1 LLPVDISSNTNKQ
14 FWVTVKVPNEAPA
27 GVYKSCIKLHS
38 EQELLATLTL
48 MVRVLPFKLAQ
59 PYYDSSIYYRGR
71 LDPNGKGAITS
82 EVKSEQQLK
91 KELENIFAHGVTNP
105 RLLIGL
111 KNPHSWEEGADLE
124 ELERVLEIRESV
136 GMGGQPLQLGCGYNL
151 GFNMNIPITSERLE
165 VLKQNV
171 RNVLDVTRRFNIPE
185 VYFYGI
191 DEAQGDILNS
201 QKIIWQAI
209 QEAGGKVNVTGTP
222 GHFDLVGDT
231 LDLLICHSHLNK
243 EEASKWHS
251 VGKKIYSY
259 ANPQGGVENPE
270 VYRRNFG
277 LLLWK
282 YDYDGACTFAYQK
295 DYGNIWNDF
304 DNTLGRDHNFTYPTV
319 DGMIDT
325 IAWEGYREGVDDVR
339 YVTTLMREV
348 EANKGSDN
356 IDLNEAAIAAEQYLL
371 KLKQNV
377 ENCNLDIMRLEVI
390 NHILNI
396 IELK

>member
-1 LLPVDISSNTNKQ
+1 
-14 FWVTVKVPNEAPA
+14 
-27 GVYKSCIKLHS
+27 
-38 EQELLATLTL
+38 
-48 MVRVLPFKLAQ
+48 M
-59 PYYDSSIYYRGR
+59 
-71 LDPNGKGAITS
+71 
-82 EVKSEQQLK
+82 
-91 KELENIFAHGVTNP
+91 
-105 RLLIGL
+105 
-111 KNPHSWEEGADLE
+111 
-124 ELERVLEIRESV
+124 
-136 GMGGQPLQLGCGYNL
+136 
-151 GFNMNIPITSERLE
+151 
-165 VLKQNV
+165 
-171 RNVLDVTRRFNIPE
+171 
-185 VYFYGI
+185 
-191 DEAQGDILNS
+191 
-201 QKIIWQAI
+201 
-209 QEAGGKVNVTGTP
+209 
-222 GHFDLVGDT
+222 VGDT
-231 LDLLICHSHLNK
+231 LDLLICAYYPDQN
-243 EEASKWHS
+243 EVDKWHA
-251 VGKKIYSY
+251 VDKKIYCY

-277 LLLWK
+277 LLLWQ